1 MSSAPAPS
9 STGDDDGNSF
19 LTSGSSAL
27 ILAFLAIGLFVGGLL
42 VMFAMR
48 RYVVHGRRRAGAWRG
63 EGTGPWD
70 WAMPDTP
77 PIGMGMIHRQ
87 PGMGARPVLFDVHI
101 MQAEGEKWEDIMPIS
116 AKAEREEDRS
126 NASRLDLAQESSQG
140 QPDETHASN
149 PSPSTGFLRPF
160 TAGVHD
166 FISNIRPFRRNP
178 RRPESPPLSSA
189 LPPPPPSTLS
199 APTDGAPMP
208 QRSAVPSCLRV
219 ALAIAMPMQQKCESG
234 VPLCALGIADV
245 RWVGGPLEDLRPEV
259 ASNAV
264 T

>member
-1 MSSAPAPS
+1 MSSAPAPP
-9 STGDDDGNSF
+9 STGNDDGNSF

-48 RYVVHGRRRAGAWRG
+48 RYVVHGRRRAGTWRG

-77 PIGMGMIHRQ
+77 PIGMETIRRQ
-87 PGMGARPVLFDVHI
+87 RGMGARPVLFDVHI
-101 MQAEGEKWEDIMPIS
+101 KQTEGESWEDIMPIS
-116 AKAEREEDRS
+116 AKAEYEEDPS
-126 NASRLDLAQESSQG
+126 SASRDLAQQSSQG
-140 QPDETHASN
+140 QPDEAHDPN
-149 PSPSTGFLRPF
+149 PSLSTGFLRPF
-160 TAGVHD
+160 SVGVHD

-178 RRPESPPLSSA
+178 RPPESPPPPSA
-189 LPPPPPSTLS
+189 LAPLPPSSLPVPVDDS
-199 APTDGAPMP
+199 LMS

-219 ALAIAMPMQQKCESG
+219 ALTIAMPTQQKCESG

-245 RWVGGPLEDLRPEV
+245 RWGGGPLEDLRPDV